1 MSGGG
6 ARRRVLDTVDA
17 NWEREFKFL
26 RGRVPRRSTL
36 GEKAGVRRFVAAELA
51 ELGLDADVWEIDAA
65 HRSATGLRARWSGR
79 SRGVQTSAP
88 TGSRPAR
95 AGNRGSSR
103 TTSTSSPSRPS
114 TGGSV
119 TRGRGGR
126 RRPHAACG

>member
-65 HRSATGLRARWSGR
+65 HRSATGLRPSGVVV
-79 SRGVQTSAP
+79 RGASKRRRLLA
-88 TGSRPAR
+88 
-95 AGNRGSSR
+95 
-103 TTSTSSPSRPS
+103 
-114 TGGSV
+114 
-119 TRGRGGR
+119 RGRRRREIAGPPGPRR
-126 RRPHAACG
+126 RRPHHARARVDP